1 MKPFESIEPEVLP
14 DGAGECPKCGN
25 REAHFDDQSGEL
37 YCPKCGF
44 ESKPSN
50 HALAR
55 KLTTGFYQPTDSF
68 KSIHEHF
75 AVMNEEDQGLVAVV
89 GAVDDDLENVKET
102 MRYAKLFAAAPDL
115 LAALK
120 EAELAILNA
129 APYAPSSGGEYYRE
143 CIRTIRAAI
152 LKAEPK

>member
-25 REAHFDDQSGEL
+25 REAHFDDQ
-37 YCPKCGF
+37 KCGF

-75 AVMNEEDQGLVAVV
+75 AVMNEDDQGLVAVV
-89 GAVDDDLENVKET
+89 GAVDDDLENVKESFQ
-102 MRYAKLFAAAPDL
+102 YARLFAASPDL
-115 LAALK
+115 LKALT
-120 EAELAILNA
+120 EIDSVFQNILTNKA
-129 APYAPSSGGEYYRE
+129 YSKADKAVTRRLSS
-143 CIRTIRAAI
+143 IARAAI
-152 LKAEPK
+152 AKTEVKP